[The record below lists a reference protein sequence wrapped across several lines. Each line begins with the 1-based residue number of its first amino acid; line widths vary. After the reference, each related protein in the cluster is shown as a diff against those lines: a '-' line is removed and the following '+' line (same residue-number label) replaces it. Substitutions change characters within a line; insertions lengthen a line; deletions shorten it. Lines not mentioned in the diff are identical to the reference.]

1 MNNFYKET
9 KKYKKNRLEFKN
21 KRVYSKLVNDKSKII
36 FNKNGK
42 NNSIS
47 IFSLLIC
54 IIKVLLSLFFSII
67 YYIFDVS
74 TDTDGDELYI

>member
-36 FNKNGK
+36 IIL
-42 NNSIS
+42 NSI
-47 IFSLLIC
+47 IHD
-54 IIKVLLSLFFSII
+54 IIPI
-67 YYIFDVS
+67 
-74 TDTDGDELYI
+74 DGLYKDRHPITLEKLDIE